1 MQKGFSLVE
10 LLIVSL
16 LGSLLLLAASQ
27 GLATLAKHQ
36 KDQSELLRLT
46 ERSNLAEV
54 ALKKAIY
61 EAQNIFIAGEATSN
75 YPDFTEKNTLLGYPK
90 TSKVSFNQ
98 FTSSDWM
105 LLSQGKSVEKRYLFH
120 LDKKTYGYG
129 LAFQDFGKN
138 TPRSDTLV
146 NQVELVRFKFFCEE
160 AQAWIRGNQVSS
172 CKKVTGASFALLL
185 ASSQALEKKQS
196 AQVILWGEKLTLPT
210 DGIYRQLVSATVHL
224 MDKPL

>member
-27 GLATLAKHQ
+27 GLATLGKHQ
-36 KDQSELLRLT
+36 KNQSELLRLT
-46 ERSNLAEV
+46 ERSNLAEI

-61 EAQNIFIAGEATSN
+61 EAQNILIAGEATSS
-75 YPDFTEKNTLLGYPK
+75 YPSFAEKSTFLG
-90 TSKVSFNQ
+90 SFNITFKQ
-98 FTSSDWM
+98 FASSDWM
-105 LLSQGKSVEKRYLFH
+105 LLSTGKPVKEQQLFH
-120 LDKKTYGYG
+120 LDSKTYGYG

-138 TPRSDTLV
+138 KPRSDTLV

-160 AQAWIRGNQVSS
+160 AQAWIKGNQVSS

-196 AQVILWGEKLTLPT
+196 AQVVLWGEKLALPT